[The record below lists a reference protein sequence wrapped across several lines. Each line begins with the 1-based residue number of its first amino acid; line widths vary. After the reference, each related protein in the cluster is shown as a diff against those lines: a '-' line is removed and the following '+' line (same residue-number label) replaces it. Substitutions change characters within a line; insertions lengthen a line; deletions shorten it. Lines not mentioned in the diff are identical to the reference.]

1 MTLYFITGNPGK
13 LKEVQTIIPEVEGV
27 DLDLPEVQS
36 LDPMEIIKEKL
47 EIATKEREGEFF
59 VEDTSLYF
67 ECLNGFPGPLIKWFS
82 ESLGNEGMYQ
92 LVNKYENNKC
102 IAKTVIGYSNGTDLH
117 FFVGE
122 LNGKIV
128 KPAGTGFGWDPIF
141 MPNGHDK
148 TLGLFSAEEK
158 NKISMRNDALMKLKK
173 HLEK

>member
-13 LKEVQTIIPEVEGV
+13 LKEVQAIIPEVEGIA
-27 DLDLPEVQS
+27 LDLPEIQS

-47 EIATKEREGEFF
+47 EIATKKREGEFF

-67 ECLNGFPGPLIKWFS
+67 ECLNGLPGPLIKWFLD
-82 ESLGNEGMYQ
+82 SLGNEGIYE
-92 LVNKYENNKC
+92 LVSKYDNNKC
-102 IAKTVIGYSNGTDLH
+102 IAKTVIGYSDGTDLH

-128 KPAGTGFGWDPIF
+128 SPSGTGFGWDPIF
-141 MPNGHDK
+141 MPDGFEK
-148 TLGLFSAEEK
+148 TLGDFSAEEK

-173 HLEK
+173 HLQN